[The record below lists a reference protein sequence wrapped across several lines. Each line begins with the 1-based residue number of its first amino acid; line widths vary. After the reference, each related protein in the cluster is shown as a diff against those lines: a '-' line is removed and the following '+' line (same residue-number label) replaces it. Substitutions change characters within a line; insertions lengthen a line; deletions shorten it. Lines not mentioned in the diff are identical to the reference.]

1 MEQLALT
8 YEGAVN
14 EGSHLKQVA
23 RPPSTA
29 LQVSSN
35 KMGDGH
41 AQAWADD
48 AANGITLTSVRPID
62 VQVCRVEPESALQ
75 PKGNAEA

>member
-8 YEGAVN
+8 YEVNEGAVN

-35 KMGDGH
+35 KM
-41 AQAWADD
+41 D
-48 AANGITLTSVRPID
+48 AGTVMLRHGQMMQQMASLSPLAPYRCSGVP
-62 VQVCRVEPESALQ
+62 CGA
-75 PKGNAEA
+75 